1 MNVIDKKE
9 CRKAEV
15 MDLEI
20 EAMQN
25 LVDRRWM
32 WLNVPQ
38 NKLRRT
44 YTAVLVD
51 TREMEAKLKFLQ
63 DERETIKVEETY

>member
-1 MNVIDKKE
+1 MDVIDKKD

-25 LVDRRWM
+25 LIDRRWT

-44 YTAVLVD
+44 HPAVLAD
-51 TREMEAKLKFLQ
+51 TKEMEAKLKQLQ
-63 DERETIKVEETY
+63 EERLLIKVEETY

>member
-9 CRKAEV
+9 CRKAEI
-15 MDLEI
+15 MDQEI

-44 YTAVLVD
+44 YTAVLAD
-51 TREMEAKLKFLQ
+51 TREIEAKLKQLQ
-63 DERETIKVEETY
+63 EEGAAIKVEETY

>member
-1 MNVIDKKE
+1 MNVIDKKD

-25 LVDRRWM
+25 LIDRRWM

-44 YTAVLVD
+44 YPAVLAD
-51 TREMEAKLKFLQ
+51 TREMEVKLKQLQ
-63 DERETIKVEETY
+63 DERVTVKVG

>member
-1 MNVIDKKE
+1 MDVIDKKD

-20 EAMQN
+20 EAKQN
-25 LVDRRWM
+25 LIDRRWT

-44 YTAVLVD
+44 YPAVLAD
-51 TREMEAKLKFLQ
+51 TREMEAMLKQLQ
-63 DERETIKVEETY
+63 EERSLINVGETY

>member
-1 MNVIDKKE
+1 MIVIDKKD

-20 EAMQN
+20 ESMQN
-25 LVDRRWM
+25 FIDRRNA

-44 YTAVLVD
+44 YPAVLAD
-51 TREMEAKLKFLQ
+51 TKEMEAKLKQLQ
-63 DERETIKVEETY
+63 EESALINVGETY